1 MPGLPNKATH
11 QQTKTFNAQLVLK
24 VISDAGEISRAEVA
38 RQTGLPRTTVSD
50 LVTEL
55 LERGLIEAVGRGPS
69 TGGKSPIFLSV
80 IPHPRH
86 IIALDLSEEN
96 LRGAVV
102 NLRGEIRQRVT
113 EPLHGRRGQAA
124 LELAFH
130 LVDALVA
137 AASRPL
143 LGIGIGAPGLID
155 TSVGQMLWAVNL
167 DWMDLPIGQQ
177 FEQRYGVPVYLA
189 NDCQVAALAQLIYRQ
204 SRTGSL
210 AAIKL
215 GTGLG
220 AGIVLNGQLFQGAGF
235 GAGEIG
241 HIIVAED
248 GLPCRCGNRGCLET
262 IATLP
267 RITERAQNIAGQ
279 SSNAAA
285 NQAPAAP
292 HYIPTLSGEQSVLE
306 AYLQG
311 DPAAG
316 QAMQEA
322 AAALGRAIAGL
333 ISFLYLGQVWLM
345 GDAVHFGAAWLEQV
359 RRETRRHTLAA
370 LAEQTTIQ
378 FSDLDKDVVM
388 LGASAL
394 LLTRELGLDLAR

>member
-1 MPGLPNKATH
+1 MSSLPNKATH
-11 QQTKTFNAQLVLK
+11 QQTKAFNAQLVLK
-24 VISDAGEISRAEVA
+24 VIYDAGEISRAEVA
-38 RQTGLPRTTVSD
+38 RQTGLTRTSVSD

-55 LERGLIEAVGRGPS
+55 LERGLIEEVGRGPS

-80 IPHPRH
+80 IPDAQQ

-113 EPLHGRRGQAA
+113 EPLHGRRGQAV
-124 LELAFH
+124 LELAFR

-137 AASRPL
+137 AASQPL

-155 TSVGQMLWAVNL
+155 TSNGQMLWAVNL
-167 DWMDLPIGQQ
+167 DWMDLPIGQL

-241 HIIVAED
+241 HIIIDEN
-248 GLPCRCGNRGCLET
+248 GLLCRCGNRGCLET

-267 RITERAQNIAGQ
+267 RIAERAQQIAAEGNTGGQ
-279 SSNAAA
+279 A
-285 NQAPAAP
+285 APAR
-292 HYIPTLSGEQSVLE
+292 HYAETLSGERSLLE
-306 AYLQG
+306 AYRQG

-322 AAALGRAIAGL
+322 AVALGRAIAGL
-333 ISFLYLGQVWLM
+333 ITILNLRQVWLM

-359 RRETRRHTLAA
+359 RQETRRRTLAA

-378 FSDLDKDVVM
+378 FSDLGEDVVM